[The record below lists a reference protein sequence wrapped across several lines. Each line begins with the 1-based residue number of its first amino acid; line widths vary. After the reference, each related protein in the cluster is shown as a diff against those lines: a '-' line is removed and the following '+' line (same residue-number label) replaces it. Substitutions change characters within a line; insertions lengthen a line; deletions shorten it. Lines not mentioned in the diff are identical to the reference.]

1 MRYPLVHLL
10 YMGLCAMLM
19 AAAAEAGTIPA
30 NEAATEPGMEVGS
43 WIRESWGNT
52 GSAER
57 QRQRKRQVLKISFD
71 GGEQPKA
78 SFKHL
83 TGFSADAAG
92 KVTVH
97 VYAPD
102 EQAPE
107 FAIALSTTQAYVWH
121 ESKTRKLKQGWNKLE
136 FPLAKGE
143 WKTEASK
150 WQYDA
155 GIDHLN
161 DIRAVNLIALNGKTS
176 GWLLV
181 EGLHYDGDETAKRVA
196 ALIAEMG
203 GTDFE
208 KQAAAEQELIKIGRP
223 AMEALYQLSRS
234 DRTAVMLR
242 ASFALRTIEEAQ
254 EELPEN
260 PELREKLMAQRE
272 ENKFQEMS
280 VRSSYILRSMK
291 NEQEK
296 LAQLVKDGAEEVA
309 RARLEVGSLKS
320 TKPEDLEAYKKN
332 LDELDRLTK
341 LITAV
346 LEQSL
351 TMPEP
356 TPAEPAKIEAP
367 KPDAPKPDA
376 PAKTASEPMMESKT
390 MEGKTME
397 AMEMKPKE

>member
-1 MRYPLVHLL
+1 MRNPLVHLL
-10 YMGLCAMLM
+10 YVGFCGMLLAT
-19 AAAAEAGTIPA
+19 AAKAGTIPA
-30 NEAATEPGMEVGS
+30 NEAAPEPGMEVGS

-155 GIDHLN
+155 AIDHLN
-161 DIRAVNLIALNGKTS
+161 DIRAVNLIALNGKSS

-208 KQAAAEQELIKIGRP
+208 KQAAAEQELIKVGRP

-309 RARLEVGSLKS
+309 RARLEVGNLKS

-341 LITAV
+341 LLTAV

-351 TMPEP
+351 TTPEP
-356 TPAEPAKIEAP
+356 APAELA
-367 KPDAPKPDA
+367 KPDAPKPET
-376 PAKTASEPMMESKT
+376 PAKTSAEPMMEGKS
-390 MEGKTME
+390 MEGKAME
-397 AMEMKPKE
+397 AMELKTKE